1 MIGVGCIPP
10 KTAIQ
15 GPRFVV
21 ELASVYCCA
30 VSDGPGTTE
39 TFGALVTRAG
49 RRRPAYFMLR
59 DTNLIH
65 QDMESENAKR
75 GRWNVAHNAGI
86 VSLAVMASR
95 VLGLV
100 RDQVFAILFGAGFH
114 FDAFLTAF
122 RIPNLLRDLFA
133 EGALS
138 AAFVTTFSQVL
149 ATRGEKEAIRL
160 SNRVATLMTLVITAI
175 SLIAWWYAPAIVQL
189 LAPGFFDVPGKAELT
204 VKLTRIMIPF
214 LLFIALAAQA
224 MGILNARGRF
234 GIPAL
239 ASAFFNIGSIVGGLL
254 LGFLV
259 GPAIGLSGIEGMAY
273 GTLIG
278 GFLQFAVQWPSL
290 LRTGFSYRPMISL
303 RDPGV
308 RQIFSLMGPAIIGTA
323 AVQVNVFVNTNFAS
337 SIIDPGTGAVANGPV
352 SWLSYAF
359 RFMQFPIGVFGVA
372 IATAALPPL
381 SRSSAQ
387 TDYNEFRRTL
397 AHSLALVFLLC
408 VPSAVGLAVL
418 GRPIVALIF
427 QYGRFT
433 AFDTVQTGDALAA
446 YSIGLAGYAAVKVLS
461 PAFYALGDART
472 PMLIS
477 LGSIAVNYVMN
488 SLLVGPFGH
497 VGLAFSTS
505 TVALVNFILLAFL
518 IRRRIGGLEGSRL
531 GMTLLRICVA
541 SIPMAAV
548 AWLVNTFCMTLPLIG
563 IVLKLVSVSASI
575 TLAAIIFYGACR
587 LFRVDGL
594 DEAIEAVAGR
604 FLRVLRRK

>member
-1 MIGVGCIPP
+1 MQDV
-10 KTAIQ
+10 
-15 GPRFVV
+15 
-21 ELASVYCCA
+21 A
-30 VSDGPGTTE
+30 VDNPE
-39 TFGALVTRAG
+39 
-49 RRRPAYFMLR
+49 
-59 DTNLIH
+59 
-65 QDMESENAKR
+65 R
-75 GRWNVAHNAGI
+75 GRSSVARNAGV
-86 VSLAVMASR
+86 VSLAVMTSR

-100 RDQVFAILFGAGFH
+100 RDQVFAIFFGAGLYY
-114 FDAFLTAF
+114 DAFLTAF

-149 ATRGEKEAIRL
+149 ETKGDKEAIRL
-160 SNRVATLMTLVITAI
+160 SNRVATLIILIITAI
-175 SLIAWWYAPAIVQL
+175 SIIGWWYAPTIVQI
-189 LAPGFFDVPGKAELT
+189 LAPGFYDVPGKADLT
-204 VKLTRIMIPF
+204 IKLTRIMIPF
-214 LLFIALAAQA
+214 LLLVALAAQA

-239 ASAFFNIGSIVGGLL
+239 ASAFFNVGSIVGGLL
-254 LGFLV
+254 LGFAV
-259 GPAIGLSGIEGMAY
+259 GPVIGLSAIEGMAY

-290 LRTGFSYRPMISL
+290 NRTGFSYRPMISFS
-303 RDPGV
+303 DPGV

-337 SIIDPGTGAVANGPV
+337 SIIDPATGAVANGPV

-427 QYGRFT
+427 EHGRFT

-505 TVALVNFILLAFL
+505 TVALVNFILLTLFM
-518 IRRRIGGLEGSRL
+518 RRRIGRLEGSRL
-531 GMTLLRICVA
+531 GPTLARICVA
-541 SIPMAAV
+541 SVPMAAV
-548 AWLVNTFCMTLPLIG
+548 AWLVSEFSGSLPLTG
-563 IVLKLVSVSASI
+563 IALKLVRVSASI
-575 TLAAIIFYGACR
+575 TLAAIAFYVACR
-587 LFRVDGL
+587 LLRIGEL
-594 DEAIEAVAGR
+594 DEAIEAIAGR

>member
-1 MIGVGCIPP
+1 M
-10 KTAIQ
+10 
-15 GPRFVV
+15 
-21 ELASVYCCA
+21 
-30 VSDGPGTTE
+30 
-39 TFGALVTRAG
+39 
-49 RRRPAYFMLR
+49 
-59 DTNLIH
+59 NLIH
-65 QDMESENAKR
+65 QDMESENAR
-75 GRWNVAHNAGI
+75 RERSNVARHAGI
-86 VSLAVMASR
+86 ISLAVMASR

-100 RDQVFAILFGAGFH
+100 RDQVFAIFFGAGFH

-149 ATRGEKEAIRL
+149 ATKGEKEAIRL
-160 SNRVATLMTLVITAI
+160 SNRVATLMILVITAI
-175 SLIAWWYAPAIVQL
+175 SVLGWWHAPAIVHM
-189 LAPGFFDVPGKAELT
+189 LAPGFYDVPGKAELT
-204 VKLTRIMIPF
+204 ITLTRIMIPF
-214 LLFIALAAQA
+214 LLLIALAAQS

-239 ASAFFNIGSIVGGLL
+239 ASAFFNVGSIVGGLF
-254 LGFLV
+254 LGFVV
-259 GPAIGLSGIEGMAY
+259 GPAVGLSAIEGMAY

-290 LRTGFSYRPMISL
+290 IRTGFSYRPMISI

-337 SIIDPGTGAVANGPV
+337 FIIDPATGAVANGPV

-372 IATAALPPL
+372 IATAALPSL

-387 TDYNEFRRTL
+387 TDYNEFRQTL

-418 GRPIVALIF
+418 SRPIIALIF
-427 QYGRFT
+427 EHGRFT
-433 AFDTVQTGDALAA
+433 AFDTIQTGDALAA
-446 YSIGLAGYAAVKVLS
+446 YAVGLAGYAAVKVLS

-472 PMLIS
+472 PMFIS
-477 LGSIAVNYVMN
+477 LGSIAVNYAMN
-488 SLLVGPFGH
+488 SLLVKSFGH

-505 TVALVNFILLAFL
+505 AVALVNFLLLAVL
-518 IRRRIGGLEGSRL
+518 IRRRVGRFEGSRL
-531 GMTLLRICVA
+531 GPTLARICLA

-548 AWLVNTFCMTLPLIG
+548 AWWVSELCGSLPLAG
-563 IVLKLVSVSASI
+563 IALKLVRVSAAI
-575 TLAAIIFYGACR
+575 TLAAIVFYAACR
-587 LFRVDGL
+587 LLRVKEL
-594 DEAIEAVAGR
+594 DEAIDAIAGR
-604 FLRVLRRK
+604 LLRVSRRN

>member
-1 MIGVGCIPP
+1 MQDV
-10 KTAIQ
+10 AIDK
-15 GPRFVV
+15 P
-21 ELASVYCCA
+21 E
-30 VSDGPGTTE
+30 
-39 TFGALVTRAG
+39 
-49 RRRPAYFMLR
+49 
-59 DTNLIH
+59 
-65 QDMESENAKR
+65 R
-75 GRWNVAHNAGI
+75 GRSIVARNAGI

-100 RDQVFAILFGAGFH
+100 RDQVFAIFFGAGLYY
-114 FDAFLTAF
+114 DAFLTAF

-138 AAFVTTFSQVL
+138 AAFVTTFTQVL
-149 ATRGEKEAIRL
+149 QTKGEREAIRL
-160 SNRVATLMTLVITAI
+160 SNRVATLIILVITAI
-175 SLIAWWYAPAIVQL
+175 SIIGWWQAPAIVHM
-189 LAPGFFDVPGKAELT
+189 LAPGFYDVPGKAQLT
-204 VKLTRIMIPF
+204 IKLTRVMIPF
-214 LLFIALAAQA
+214 LLLIALAAQA

-254 LGFLV
+254 LGFAV
-259 GPAIGLSGIEGMAY
+259 GPAIGLSAIEGMAY

-290 LRTGFSYRPMISL
+290 IRSGFSYRPMISIS
-303 RDPGV
+303 DPGV

-337 SIIDPGTGAVANGPV
+337 SIIDPASGAVANGPV

-381 SRSSAQ
+381 ARSSAQ

-408 VPSAVGLAVL
+408 VPSAAGLAVL
-418 GRPIVALIF
+418 SRPIVALIF
-427 QYGRFT
+427 EYGRFT

-461 PAFYALGDART
+461 PAFYALGNART

-505 TVALVNFILLAFL
+505 TVALANFILLGLFM
-518 IRRRIGGLEGSRL
+518 RRRIGRLDGSRL
-531 GMTLLRICVA
+531 GMTLLRICAA
-541 SIPMAAV
+541 SILMAAA
-548 AWLVNTFCMTLPLIG
+548 AWLGSEFCASLPLAG
-563 IVLKLVSVSASI
+563 ITHKLVRVSVSM
-575 TLAAIIFYGACR
+575 TLAAVVFYMACR
-587 LFRVDGL
+587 MLHVEEL
-594 DEAIEAVAGR
+594 EEAVDAIAGR

>member
-1 MIGVGCIPP
+1 MQDVAVNNP
-10 KTAIQ
+10 K
-15 GPRFVV
+15 GGRS
-21 ELASVYCCA
+21 SVA
-30 VSDGPGTTE
+30 
-39 TFGALVTRAG
+39 R
-49 RRRPAYFMLR
+49 
-59 DTNLIH
+59 
-65 QDMESENAKR
+65 
-75 GRWNVAHNAGI
+75 NAGI

-100 RDQVFAILFGAGFH
+100 RDQVFAIFFGAGLYY
-114 FDAFLTAF
+114 DAFLTAF

-149 ATRGEKEAIRL
+149 ATKGEKEAIRL
-160 SNRVATLMTLVITAI
+160 SNRVATLIILVITAI
-175 SLIAWWYAPAIVQL
+175 SLVAWWYAPTIVRV
-189 LAPGFFDVPGKAELT
+189 LAPGFYDVPGKAELT
-204 VKLTRIMIPF
+204 IKLTRIMIPF
-214 LLFIALAAQA
+214 LLLVALAAQA

-239 ASAFFNIGSIVGGLL
+239 ASAFFNVGSIVGGLL
-254 LGFLV
+254 LGFVV
-259 GPAIGLSGIEGMAY
+259 GPAIGLSAIEGMAY

-290 LRTGFSYRPMISL
+290 IRTGFSYRPMISIS
-303 RDPGV
+303 DPGV

-323 AVQVNVFVNTNFAS
+323 AVQINVFVNTNFAS
-337 SIIDPGTGAVANGPV
+337 SIIDPATGAVANGPV

-387 TDYNEFRRTL
+387 TDYNEFRKTL
-397 AHSLALVFLLC
+397 AHSLTLVFLLC

-427 QYGRFT
+427 EHGRFT

-472 PMLIS
+472 PMVIS
-477 LGSIAVNYVMN
+477 LGSIAVNYFMN

-505 TVALVNFILLAFL
+505 TVALVNFILLTLFM
-518 IRRRIGGLEGSRL
+518 RRRVGRLEGNRL
-531 GMTLLRICVA
+531 GSTLLRICVA
-541 SIPMAAV
+541 SVPMAVV
-548 AWLVNTFCMTLPLIG
+548 AWLVSEFCASLPLAG
-563 IVLKLVSVSASI
+563 MALKLVRVSAAI
-575 TLAAIIFYGACR
+575 TVAAIVFYVACR
-587 LFRVDGL
+587 MLRIEEL
-594 DEAIEAVAGR
+594 DEAIEAIAGR
-604 FLRVLRRK
+604 FLRGLKRK